1 MRHNQGMAIVPAGLV
16 HQGQLDVEI
25 KSAILKLG
33 PEVAQ
38 VSYSLGEDSTG
49 EPSVFF
55 RIVLTD
61 AAAREE
67 SLADVTGRIATLLFD
82 ELLPMRNW
90 GLHAYFNF
98 RSHSEQQGRKDPE
111 WAA

>member
-1 MRHNQGMAIVPAGLV
+1 MAIVAAGLV
-16 HQGQLDVEI
+16 HQGQLDAEI
-25 KSAILKLG
+25 KTAIRKLG
-33 PEVAQ
+33 PEAAQ
-38 VSYSLGEDSTG
+38 VSYGLGADSTG

-61 AAAREE
+61 AAAKEE
-67 SLADVTGRIATLLFD
+67 ALADVTGRITTLLFD
-82 ELLPMRNW
+82 ELLPMKW

-98 RSHSEQQGRKDPE
+98 RSYSEYQSRNDPE

>member
-1 MRHNQGMAIVPAGLV
+1 MAIVPAGLV
-16 HQGQLDVEI
+16 HQGQLDAEI
-25 KSAILKLG
+25 KSAIRKLG
-33 PEVAQ
+33 PEAAQ
-38 VSYSLGEDSTG
+38 VSYCLGADSTG

-61 AAAREE
+61 AAAKEE
-67 SLADVTGRIATLLFD
+67 ALADVTGRITTLLFD
-82 ELLPMRNW
+82 ELLPMKW

-98 RSHSEQQGRKDPE
+98 RSYSEYQSRNDPE

>member
-1 MRHNQGMAIVPAGLV
+1 MRHNRGMALVLAGLI
-16 HQGQLDVEI
+16 HQRQLDAEI
-25 KSAILKLG
+25 KSAIGKLG
-33 PEVAQ
+33 PEAAQ
-38 VSYSLGEDSTG
+38 VTYGLGADSTG

-67 SLADVTGRIATLLFD
+67 ALEDVTGRIRTFLHD
-82 ELLPMRNW
+82 ELRPMANW

-98 RSHSEQQGRKDPE
+98 RSYSEHRSRNDPE

>member
-1 MRHNQGMAIVPAGLV
+1 MVLVPAGLV
-16 HQGQLDVEI
+16 LRGQLDAEI
-25 KSAILKLG
+25 KSAIGKLG
-33 PEVAQ
+33 PEAAQ
-38 VSYSLGEDSTG
+38 VSYGLEADSTG

-67 SLADVTGRIATLLFD
+67 ALEDVTGRIRTFLHD
-82 ELLPMRNW
+82 ELRPMANW

-98 RSHSEQQGRKDPE
+98 RSYSEHRSRNDPE

>member
-1 MRHNQGMAIVPAGLV
+1 MAIVPAGLV
-16 HQGQLDVEI
+16 HQGQLDAEI
-25 KSAILKLG
+25 KTAIRKLG
-33 PEVAQ
+33 PEAAQ
-38 VSYSLGEDSTG
+38 VSYGLGADSTG

-61 AAAREE
+61 AAAKEE
-67 SLADVTGRIATLLFD
+67 ALADVTGRITTLLFD
-82 ELLPMRNW
+82 ELLPMKW

-98 RSHSEQQGRKDPE
+98 RSYSEYQSRNDPE

>member
-1 MRHNQGMAIVPAGLV
+1 MRHNQNMAMLPAGLA
-16 HQGQLDVEI
+16 QQAQLDLEI
-25 KSAILKLG
+25 QSAIGKLG
-33 PEVAQ
+33 EEAAH
-38 VSYSLGEDSTG
+38 VSYGLGADSTG

-67 SLADVTGRIATLLFD
+67 ALADVTGRIATLLFD
-82 ELLPMRNW
+82 ELRPMQNW

-98 RSHSEQQGRKDPE
+98 RSYSEHQSRKDPE